1 MAWAKSILGQRR
13 DKGGAGE
20 SDLPGDQQRP
30 SQAIHLEALQVLKQK
45 HASRGKI
52 NLIWE
57 L

>member
-1 MAWAKSILGQRR
+1 MARVKSSLGQRR

-52 NLIWE
+52 NLI
-57 L
+57 